1 MQSDN
6 IIDDLSLPSLDDEV
20 RGGEEHDHG
29 GHHGVDA
36 QPDQAEPVY
45 HHRSELPVGHRQLL
59 LVLLTRPLGQ
69 VPAVH
74 GAVMMGVMVM
84 HNIHLNSL
92 RMSLTSCARFMLRL
106 NALLVTGQQWSGGGA
121 RARPWWPQWQQER
134 SSSTGPGV

>member
-1 MQSDN
+1 MTHWLMQSDN

-45 HHRSELPVGHRQLL
+45 HHRRELPVGHRQLL
-59 LVLLTRPLGQ
+59 LVLLPRPLGQ

-84 HNIHLNSL
+84 
-92 RMSLTSCARFMLRL
+92 
-106 NALLVTGQQWSGGGA
+106 
-121 RARPWWPQWQQER
+121 
-134 SSSTGPGV
+134 